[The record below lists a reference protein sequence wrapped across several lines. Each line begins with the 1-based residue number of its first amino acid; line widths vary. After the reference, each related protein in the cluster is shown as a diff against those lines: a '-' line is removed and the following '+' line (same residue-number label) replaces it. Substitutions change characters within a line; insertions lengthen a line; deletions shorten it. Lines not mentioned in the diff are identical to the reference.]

1 MKSAFSKNSPL
12 GCIVEPDEVVKV
24 VFFMSTDDSSA
35 ITDETI
41 PVTAGFEIFTGQP
54 NMCEWG
60 R

>member
-1 MKSAFSKNSPL
+1 M
-12 GCIVEPDEVVKV
+12 VKV

-41 PVTAGFEIFTGQP
+41 PVTAGFEISTGQP

-60 R
+60 RQVIGKQN